1 MSESTETQE
10 GQVSQSEEKRR
21 SFLVEIA
28 AVVVGGLASLGP
40 LAVGLYAVLS

>member
-1 MSESTETQE
+1 MSDSTETKEDQA
-10 GQVSQSEEKRR
+10 SQSDEKRR

-40 LAVGLYAVLS
+40 LTIGLYAVLS